1 MKSRAAALAL
11 AVAIMSIAA
20 SVYAQPAENE
30 AKGPSD
36 DEIRRLLIQ
45 ASIAAYNGAC
55 PCPETRNA
63 QGERCGR
70 NSAYSRGGGNRP
82 LCYPSDVSNAMV
94 ERFRGNT
101 AAP

>member
-1 MKSRAAALAL
+1 MRSRAAALAL
-11 AVAIMSIAA
+11 AVAIISIAA
-20 SVYAQPAENE
+20 SAYAQPVENE

-36 DEIRRLLIQ
+36 DEIRRLLVQ
-45 ASIAAYNGAC
+45 ASIAAHRGAC

-70 NSAYSRGGGNRP
+70 TSAYSRGGGDRP
-82 LCYPSDVSNAMV
+82 LCYPSDVTEAMIQ
-94 ERFRGNT
+94 RFRGNT